1 MLFIGYLRRGCG
13 GGSGELPGPE
23 SLASALG
30 QGFVVDSLYENL
42 EGEGSEKA
50 NQFLRRLYARVQVAQ
65 EAFGAAAGQLGQGP
79 AFGLD
84 SLAKVREHQPW
95 AAALGY
101 SRKALYADAAA
112 MCMGG
117 GRGVAKAPG
126 GRRGGHSQGQPSGGP
141 ELAQAAF
148 AAVDFR
154 LAGLAGQVGLRLC
167 WDGVSLSLAEALQQ
181 AVGQLTCREK
191 RSPEA
196 RGKALEGLKAVR
208 LDDLELDQG
217 DVEVILALWDW
228 LSLET

>member
-1 MLFIGYLRRGCG
+1 MLQK
-13 GGSGELPGPE
+13 P
-23 SLASALG
+23 
-30 QGFVVDSLYENL
+30 QGVD
-42 EGEGSEKA
+42 
-50 NQFLRRLYARVQVAQ
+50 
-65 EAFGAAAGQLGQGP
+65 EAAI
-79 AFGLD
+79 
-84 SLAKVREHQPW
+84 
-95 AAALGY
+95 
-101 SRKALYADAAA
+101 
-112 MCMGG
+112 
-117 GRGVAKAPG
+117 AKAS
-126 GRRGGHSQGQPSGGP
+126 HQAAP